1 MPHDLEVSL
10 GAGGLKGMYQVGL
23 FSALDDRHI
32 NRINRCAGVSAG
44 ALTGACLVSPSPRA
58 TLQAYYRTAL
68 EQPLVPSGN
77 KYWRAAKRYF
87 GHKDSLYDGSI
98 FENLMRDTL
107 APIARNKV
115 LDVGVKPLAL
125 RNQHSVQLTSAS
137 SFDDVVQS
145 VLASAAI
152 MGVFPPRNLPS
163 LGPCVD
169 GGFISGLHL
178 PRLRQAVQDRDSR
191 VLMVVSCVPSCA
203 TDARAEADY
212 LGESLV
218 APDAF
223 DAEAPTLH
231 TAVMHWVDH
240 SQKLA
245 CLGDASRVRHE
256 LGLQDMPDGVFGAL
270 YDGSGGPPTLYDA
283 STPLD
288 RLPVAP
294 SASSKPMALV
304 YCAPKLQDGF
314 GQMTSDIALMTGTQQ
329 HRRRAVLERY
339 HQVGAAAA
347 PEVSR
352 LLDVAA
358 RWTASRRQ
366 KASG

>member
-1 MPHDLEVSL
+1 MLRDLEVSL
-10 GAGGLKGMYQVGL
+10 GSGGLKGMYQVGL
-23 FSALDDRHI
+23 FSALDSRHL
-32 NRINRCAGVSAG
+32 NRIYRCSGVSAG

-68 EQPLVPSGN
+68 NQPLVPSGN

-87 GHKDSLYDGSI
+87 GHKDSLYDGAI
-98 FENLMRDTL
+98 FENLVRDTL
-107 APIARNKV
+107 TPIAHDKV
-115 LDVGVKPLAL
+115 LDVGVKPLAS
-125 RNQHSVQLTSAS
+125 RKQHSVHLTSAS
-137 SFDDVVQS
+137 SFDNVVQS

-152 MGVFPPRNLPS
+152 MGVFPPRSLPS

-178 PRLRQAVQDRDSR
+178 PRLRQAVQTRDSR
-191 VLMVVSCVPSCA
+191 VLMVVSCVPSCDTNA
-203 TDARAEADY
+203 QSEADY
-212 LGESLV
+212 LGESLEESQI
-218 APDAF
+218 F
-223 DAEAPTLH
+223 DSAAPTLH

-245 CLGDASRVRHE
+245 CLGDGSRVRHE
-256 LGLQDMPDGVFGAL
+256 LGLRNMPDGVFGAL
-270 YDGSGGPPTLYDA
+270 YDGSGRAPFLYDS

-288 RLPVAP
+288 RLPMAP
-294 SASSKPMALV
+294 QAFAKPMALV

-314 GQMTSDIALMTGTQQ
+314 DQMTSDIALMTGSQQ

-339 HQVGAAAA
+339 HQVGVTAAS
-347 PEVSR
+347 EVSK

-358 RWTASRRQ
+358 QWTASRR
-366 KASG
+366 A

>member
-1 MPHDLEVSL
+1 MPHQDLEVSL
-10 GAGGLKGMYQVGL
+10 GSGGLKGMYQVGL
-23 FSALDDRHI
+23 FSALEDRHMA
-32 NRINRCAGVSAG
+32 RIGRCAGVSAG
-44 ALTGACLVSPSPRA
+44 ALTAACLASPAPRA
-58 TLQAYYRTAL
+58 TLQAYYRTAVS
-68 EQPLVPSGN
+68 QPLVPSGN

-87 GHKDSLYDGSI
+87 GHKDSLYDGAI
-98 FENLMRDTL
+98 FEKLVRDTL
-107 APIARNKV
+107 APIAHNKV
-115 LDVGVKPLAL
+115 LDVGVKPLAS
-125 RNQHSVQLTSAS
+125 RNQHSVQLTADSP
-137 SFDDVVQS
+137 FEDVVQS

-218 APDAF
+218 ASDAF

-240 SQKLA
+240 TQKLA
-245 CLGDASRVRHE
+245 CLGDAARLRHE
-256 LGLQDMPDGVFGAL
+256 LGLSDMPDGNFGAL
-270 YDGSGGPPTLYDA
+270 YDGSGNPPTLYNAD
-283 STPLD
+283 TPLHA
-288 RLPVAP
+288 LPVAP
-294 SASSKPMALV
+294 AATAKPMAMVL
-304 YCAPKLQDGF
+304 CAPKLADGF
-314 GQMTSDIALMTGTQQ
+314 SLMTSDIALMTGTEQ
-329 HRRRAVLERY
+329 HKRRAVLERY
-339 HQVGAAAA
+339 YKVGVAAA
-347 PEVSR
+347 PEVSQ

-358 RWTASRRQ
+358 KWTASRRNI
-366 KASG
+366 S

>member
-1 MPHDLEVSL
+1 MPQQDLEVSL
-10 GAGGLKGMYQVGL
+10 GSGGLKGMYQVGL
-23 FSALDDRHI
+23 FSALDDRHMA
-32 NRINRCAGVSAG
+32 RIGRCAGVSAG
-44 ALTGACLVSPSPRA
+44 ALTGACLVSPAPRA
-58 TLQAYYRTAL
+58 TLQAYYRTAVS
-68 EQPLVPSGN
+68 QPLVPSGN

-87 GHKDSLYDGSI
+87 GHKDSLYDGAI
-98 FENLMRDTL
+98 FEKLVRDTL
-107 APIARNKV
+107 APIAHNKV
-115 LDVGVKPLAL
+115 LDVGVKPLAS
-125 RNQHSVQLTSAS
+125 RKQHSVQLTADSP
-137 SFDDVVQS
+137 FEDIVQS

-152 MGVFPPRNLPS
+152 MGVFPPRNLSS

-169 GGFISGLHL
+169 GGYISGLHL
-178 PRLRQAVQDRDSR
+178 PRLRHAVQNRDPR

-218 APDAF
+218 ASNAF

-245 CLGDASRVRHE
+245 CLGDAARVRHE

-270 YDGSGGPPTLYDA
+270 YDGSGGAPFLYNAATSLRNLPPAPHA
-283 STPLD
+283 SA
-288 RLPVAP
+288 R
-294 SASSKPMALV
+294 PMAIV
-304 YCAPKLQDGF
+304 YCAPKLADGF

-329 HRRRAVLERY
+329 HERRAVLERY
-339 HQVGAAAA
+339 HQVGAKAA
-347 PEVSR
+347 PEVSQ

-358 RWTASRRQ
+358 KWTAARRGI
-366 KASG
+366 S